1 LREATDLGVSAG
13 VRRELSG
20 RRIDLTKLKFPVKN
34 GVVTIEGEL
43 SFVGM
48 EKSSDETAIELK
60 FLESGLKAIFGVK
73 EIIFA
78 FTNWAKN
85 DHGGWES
92 SDAKASAAS
101 APVASGDGLV
111 CPDCDCVIRFC
122 PCCGKPLAGAGKG
135 APSRIKK
142 PAPPIKPM
150 IKKKKPIGPVSLTP
164 SPAVSPF
171 SKPAIQP
178 VSAPATHDSHEQ
190 TDNLLKPQF
199 PSTAKPQP
207 VYSEPLKPASNPEP
221 IAEPEKKPVIPAET
235 PLKHGAPAIATPG
248 ISPATPAKPAVATP
262 VRHVAPVGPV
272 SPARPVQPTVAPVAT
287 APVPKAPTETFDPF
301 AKDLSEKINAD
312 SSLPSETDSSTEL
325 SDFDA
330 GTFDLKQVEPAAKTE
345 PSAPP
350 SVPDL
355 DSFDISSFTIPVPPR
370 AAPVE
375 EPHAPADDLFAGFTQ
390 SPGIDKEENPVL
402 HTEPADINERCN
414 FPTTQPEPEA
424 THLPPVKPML
434 TPAKPIAPPRPG
446 QPKPAGKPPLPQ
458 LKPQPAPGSFSLDEE
473 TPLPPIKPAPAA
485 PVADPFNLDDD
496 TPLPPMK
503 PASTGK
509 PASKDPFAALFAD
522 SGADLGSG
530 AGKEKGKDPFASL
543 DLDLDVLEI
552 FPSNDAPA
560 PTPAPKPGKPGKPG
574 APAAPAKPVD
584 DNPFNLDNV
593 IDLDSPIEDSKE
605 QKGQKGKKAPFDLDD
620 FDISKFKL

>member
-1 LREATDLGVSAG
+1 MREATDLGVSAG

-60 FLESGLKAIFGVK
+60 FLESSLKAIFGVK

-111 CPDCDCVIRFC
+111 CPDCDYVIRFC

-135 APSRIKK
+135 APSRNKK

-171 SKPAIQP
+171 SKPAIHP
-178 VSAPATHDSHEQ
+178 VSAPATPDSHEQ

-199 PSTAKPQP
+199 PSTVKPQP
-207 VYSEPLKPASNPEP
+207 VSSETLKPASAPEP
-221 IAEPEKKPVIPAET
+221 IAEPEKKPV
-235 PLKHGAPAIATPG
+235 APAIAPPR

-262 VRHVAPVGPV
+262 SRPVAPVGPV
-272 SPARPVQPTVAPVAT
+272 SPARPAVAPAIPVQPPVAPVVPAN
-287 APVPKAPTETFDPF
+287 VPKAPTESIDPF
-301 AKDLSEKINAD
+301 NTDLSAKMNVD
-312 SSLPSETDSSTEL
+312 SSMPSETDSSPEL

-345 PSAPP
+345 PSAAP
-350 SVPDL
+350 SV
-355 DSFDISSFTIPVPPR
+355 
-370 AAPVE
+370 
-375 EPHAPADDLFAGFTQ
+375 
-390 SPGIDKEENPVL
+390 
-402 HTEPADINERCN
+402 
-414 FPTTQPEPEA
+414 
-424 THLPPVKPML
+424 
-434 TPAKPIAPPRPG
+434 
-446 QPKPAGKPPLPQ
+446 
-458 LKPQPAPGSFSLDEE
+458 
-473 TPLPPIKPAPAA
+473 
-485 PVADPFNLDDD
+485 
-496 TPLPPMK
+496 
-503 PASTGK
+503 
-509 PASKDPFAALFAD
+509 
-522 SGADLGSG
+522 
-530 AGKEKGKDPFASL
+530 
-543 DLDLDVLEI
+543 
-552 FPSNDAPA
+552 
-560 PTPAPKPGKPGKPG
+560 
-574 APAAPAKPVD
+574 
-584 DNPFNLDNV
+584 
-593 IDLDSPIEDSKE
+593 
-605 QKGQKGKKAPFDLDD
+605 
-620 FDISKFKL
+620 